1 MLVLAKNADIKYAS
15 TFHFKFGKNALTLW
29 QTSKWQSNL
38 ISYLHLD
45 TLRVHNSLSANYKN
59 SNNQQGARQRHPR

>member
-15 TFHFKFGKNALTLW
+15 TFYFKFGKNALTLW
-29 QTSKWQSNL
+29 QTSKWQSHL

-45 TLRVHNSLSANYKN
+45 TLRVHNSLSAN
-59 SNNQQGARQRHPR
+59 

>member
-15 TFHFKFGKNALTLW
+15 ALILW
-29 QTSKWQSNL
+29 QTSKWQSHL

>member
-1 MLVLAKNADIKYAS
+1 MQILNMLLL
-15 TFHFKFGKNALTLW
+15 FTLNLVKTLS
-29 QTSKWQSNL
+29 QTSKWQSHL

>member
-1 MLVLAKNADIKYAS
+1 MQILNMLLLFTLNLVQ
-15 TFHFKFGKNALTLW
+15 NALTLS
-29 QTSKWQSNL
+29 QTSKWQSHL